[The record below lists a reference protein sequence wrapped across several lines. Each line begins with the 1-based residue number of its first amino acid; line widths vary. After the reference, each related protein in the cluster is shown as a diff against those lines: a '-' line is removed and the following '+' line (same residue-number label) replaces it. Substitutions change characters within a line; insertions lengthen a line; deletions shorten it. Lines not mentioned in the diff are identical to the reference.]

1 MAGENSKSP
10 TLLSLLLRERNTT
23 MEEVV
28 NDLFKRADSWA
39 TIVSCEE
46 GAATIN
52 QAELLIT
59 APGIND
65 VLTAAVLKERGD
77 ISAEKVAL
85 LEHLIFK
92 LVLIVADAQRGE
104 TDALI
109 QLKVLQKFA
118 SPDIYDVP
126 RVVMENLTDMY
137 HTRAPLARAWELR
150 ELMGALSSVVEP
162 MPGTENVLKGPVR
175 INPSCGWKGNE
186 LYRLA
191 EQYLSGKRG
200 VTLQSLAI
208 NVYLERLRMEGLDGG
223 TDARSLKRDLE
234 IAKDYEQSL
243 GEGKRRSTGVTVI
256 NGANPPIRLYTE
268 PYSDGWK
275 KRKKRRGVEEDK
287 STR

>member
-10 TLLSLLLRERNTT
+10 TLLSLLLRGRNTT

-28 NDLFKRADSWA
+28 DDLFKGAYSWA
-39 TIVSCEE
+39 TVISCEE
-46 GAATIN
+46 GAATTN

-59 APGIND
+59 APGVNA
-65 VLTAAVLKERGD
+65 VLTATVLKERGD
-77 ISAEKVAL
+77 ISPGKAAL
-85 LEHLIFK
+85 LDHLIFK

-104 TDALI
+104 TDALL
-109 QLKVLQKFA
+109 QLEVIQKFA

-126 RVVMENLTDMY
+126 RVVMENLADMY

-150 ELMGALSSVVEP
+150 ELMASLSRVVEP
-162 MPGTENVLKGPVR
+162 MPGTENVLYGHVR
-175 INPSCGWKGNE
+175 INPSNVFRGSE
-186 LYRLA
+186 LYQLA
-191 EQYLSGKRG
+191 AQYLSGKRG

-223 TDARSLKRDLE
+223 IDARSLKRDLE

-243 GEGKRRSTGVTVI
+243 DEGKRRSTGVAVI

-287 STR
+287 ST